1 MHKHCHTV
9 ALALAAGLLLSCAPQ
24 PAPDTRAEDEKAILA
39 MEAEWSKS
47 AASGIDAFVS
57 YYAED
62 ASVFPP
68 NMPVATGHAAIK
80 SGLGP
85 LMATPGFSLSFQSN
99 KVEVARSGDIA
110 YSSGTYSLSM
120 NDPKG
125 NPMTDKGKFV
135 TAFRKNA
142 EGKWKVAADIFNTDM
157 PLPAPPA
164 K

>member
-1 MHKHCHTV
+1 MHRHSHAY
-9 ALALAAGLLLSCAPQ
+9 ALSLAASLLLSCAPQ

-57 YYAED
+57 YYSDD

-68 NMPVATGHAAIK
+68 NMPVAIGPAAIK
-80 SGLGP
+80 SSLGP
-85 LMATPGFSLSFQSN
+85 LMAAPGFSLSFQSN

-110 YSSGTYSLSM
+110 YSSGSYTLTM
-120 NDPKG
+120 NDSKG
-125 NPMTDKGKFV
+125 NPMTDRGKFV
-135 TAFRKNA
+135 TAFRKND
-142 EGKWKVAADIFNTDM
+142 EGKWKVTADIFNTDM